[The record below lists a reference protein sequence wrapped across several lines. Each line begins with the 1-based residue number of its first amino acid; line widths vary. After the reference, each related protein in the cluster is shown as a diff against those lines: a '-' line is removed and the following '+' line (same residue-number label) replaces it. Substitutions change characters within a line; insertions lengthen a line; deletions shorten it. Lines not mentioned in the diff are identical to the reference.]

1 MNNPKPSLSAREL
14 AQRWR
19 IPISTLRQWRWLK
32 KGLPPSRKAEGQAL
46 YDLKDIEAFE
56 EKILRHHTTMTSSPS
71 KKSP

>member
-1 MNNPKPSLSAREL
+1 MNNSKPSLSAREL
-14 AQRWR
+14 ARRWR
-19 IPISTLRQWRWLK
+19 IPISTLRQWRWRK
-32 KGLPPSRKAEGQAL
+32 KGLPSSRKAEGQTL

>member
-1 MNNPKPSLSAREL
+1 MNNLEPYLSAREL
-14 AQRWR
+14 AERWR

-32 KGLPPSRKAEGQAL
+32 KGLPPSRKAEGKTL

-56 EKILRHHTTMTSSPS
+56 EEILRHHTTMTSNPS